1 MFCRRPGRIYMVLI
15 LSDLLVKNYGRLCQK
30 KSKSHN
36 HQKYL
41 KEILSP
47 SKPWTAAAS
56 CTDFV
61 PNLGFL
67 QLVYFVVCDFYIL
80 YSWP

>member
-1 MFCRRPGRIYMVLI
+1 MVLI

-30 KSKSHN
+30 I
-36 HQKYL
+36 
-41 KEILSP
+41 KESRSIEIFKRNVKFIKTLDC
-47 SKPWTAAAS
+47 S
-56 CTDFV
+56 CKLCKDLV

-67 QLVYFVVCDFYIL
+67 QLIYFVNCNLYIL